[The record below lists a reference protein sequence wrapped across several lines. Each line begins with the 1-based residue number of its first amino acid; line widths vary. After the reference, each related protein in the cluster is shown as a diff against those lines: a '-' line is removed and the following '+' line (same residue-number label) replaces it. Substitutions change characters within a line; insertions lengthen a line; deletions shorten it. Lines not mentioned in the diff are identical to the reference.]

1 MGFPCTA
8 RKRVAIDRVRLTMK
22 KLHGVCL
29 ILLTTACTTV
39 ITSIP
44 QATAAVL
51 KAEIIDS
58 KGVHM
63 LLVPAGKFTM
73 GSNQHLDE
81 QPIHTVYLD
90 AYYIDGY
97 EITNALYASCVQ
109 AGICQP
115 PRETSSYRR
124 STYFGNSEFDDY
136 PVVYVDWHMAV
147 TYCSW
152 RGARLP
158 TEAEWEKAAR
168 GTDARTYPWGE
179 GIDITRANYDQNLG
193 DTTAVG
199 TYEAGLSI
207 YGVYDLVGNVW
218 EWVADWYQADYY
230 STLPEIAVNPQGPQS
245 GQIRALRSGAASFN
259 RADVR
264 PANRFG
270 LGPMVVDGDIGF
282 RCSASP

>member
-1 MGFPCTA
+1 
-8 RKRVAIDRVRLTMK
+8 MK
-22 KLHGVCL
+22 KVLNVCL
-29 ILLTTACTTV
+29 LLLTTACTTTV
-39 ITSIP
+39 APIP
-44 QATAAVL
+44 LATDVVL
-51 KAEIIDS
+51 HMEIIDS
-58 KGVHM
+58 KGVRM
-63 LLVPAGKFTM
+63 LLVPGGEFTM
-73 GSNQHLDE
+73 GSNQHADE

-97 EITNALYASCVQ
+97 EVTNALYASCVQ

-115 PRETSSYRR
+115 PKETSSYSR
-124 STYFGNSEFDDY
+124 STYYGNSEFDHY
-136 PVVYVDWHMAV
+136 PVLYVDWYMAM

-179 GIDITRANYDQNLG
+179 GIDNTRANYDQNLG

-199 TYEAGLSI
+199 TYEEGRSI
-207 YGVYDLVGNVW
+207 YGVYDMVGNVW
-218 EWVADWYQADYY
+218 EWVADWYQDDYY
-230 STLPEIAVNPQGPQS
+230 STLPENPINPQGPRV
-245 GQIRALRSGAASFN
+245 GQNRVLRSGAASFN

-270 LGPMVVDGDIGF
+270 LGPMTVDGDIGF